1 MENIK
6 EKEIMKKNF
15 IQAIDNITDRFN
27 NANTRYFGYSQNGN
41 MVGHAKIK
49 VFEDELIAI
58 NSYLVQVI
66 GR

>member
-1 MENIK
+1 ME

-15 IQAIDNITDRFN
+15 IQAIDNITERFN

-41 MVGHAKIK
+41 MVDYAKVK
-49 VFEDELIAI
+49 VYEDELIAI
-58 NSYLVQVI
+58 NSYLVQVL

>member
-1 MENIK
+1 ME
-6 EKEIMKKNF
+6 EMKKNF
-15 IQAIDNITDRFN
+15 IQAIDNISERYN
-27 NANTRYFGYSQNGN
+27 KANTRYYGYSQEGN
-41 MVGHAKIK
+41 MIEYAKIK

>member
-6 EKEIMKKNF
+6 EKEIMKKNL
-15 IQAIDNITDRFN
+15 IQALDNITDRFN
-27 NANTRYFGYSQNGN
+27 NANTRYFGYLQNGN
-41 MVGHAKIK
+41 MVEHAKIK

-58 NSYLVQVI
+58 NSYLVLVI